1 MIFCLSGGRIL
12 CKAKNLPTLKSNNCF
27 ERNLYRDNFREGPK
41 KKRFYWEKLIPIFEP
56 TYPPQGLC
64 EKRVKFRSKKAIFG
78 GICFFWAGSNTSHPT
93 NPYLGKLFWDL
104 PLIQN
109 TSQTINLSSGCC
121 FELTHSTG
129 LVFWQNMLSYISPSI
144 DLSEHT
150 HIPDHRL
157 VYLCFGPEHF
167 QPTLPNMFLLYC
179 VASVR
184 SWWETADVRETNIRD
199 LHHFHH
205 EKTFTKKKNHHGRCE
220 RFWRRIW
227 KGNIRYSGKPVDWVL
242 WCALTLTI

>member
-1 MIFCLSGGRIL
+1 MEDGFYARPKIYQRWSLTIVLKEICIEITLGKVPKKNGFIG
-12 CKAKNLPTLKSNNCF
+12 KNLSQSLNPPTHPRVYVRKGWNS
-27 ERNLYRDNFREGPK
+27 GQ
-41 KKRFYWEKLIPIFEP
+41 KRRFL
-56 TYPPQGLC
+56 
-64 EKRVKFRSKKAIFG
+64 G
-78 GICFFWAGSNTSHPT
+78 GFVFFWAGSNTSHPT

>member
-1 MIFCLSGGRIL
+1 M
-12 CKAKNLPTLKSNNCF
+12 
-27 ERNLYRDNFREGPK
+27 
-41 KKRFYWEKLIPIFEP
+41 WEKGEI
-56 TYPPQGLC
+56 Q
-64 EKRVKFRSKKAIFG
+64 VKKG
-78 GICFFWAGSNTSHPT
+78 DFWGDLT